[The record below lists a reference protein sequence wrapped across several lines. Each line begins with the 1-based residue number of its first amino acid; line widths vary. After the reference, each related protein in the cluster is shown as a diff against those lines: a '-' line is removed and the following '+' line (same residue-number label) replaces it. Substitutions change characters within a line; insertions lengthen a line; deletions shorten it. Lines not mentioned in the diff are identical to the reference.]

1 MKPSP
6 TPRLIALLCLTAAFL
21 AAQPLGPAWA
31 APSVVLTAADQA
43 SVDQAN
49 AYLQGLDHVKGR
61 FEQTSPRG
69 ALSTGD
75 IYVQRPGKARFAY
88 DPQFGL
94 LVVADGKT
102 ITVYDSRLK
111 AFNRAPLNATPL
123 SMLLSHE
130 VRLDRDVAILRVDHY
145 PDYFALTL
153 RDRTGHAEGRIVLY
167 FNADPVSL
175 RGWTLIDAQGKQTQI
190 RLLGLDKA
198 ELDPGLFVLRDPRQA
213 AAAR

>member
-1 MKPSP
+1 MPPPS
-6 TPRLIALLCLTAAFL
+6 
-21 AAQPLGPAWA
+21 
-31 APSVVLTAADQA
+31 
-43 SVDQAN
+43 
-49 AYLQGLDHVKGR
+49 
-61 FEQTSPRG
+61 QTSPRG

-130 VRLDRDVAILRVDHY
+130 VRLDRDEDHFVRKISHLLHV
-145 PDYFALTL
+145 PNTECMLA
-153 RDRTGHAEGRIVLY
+153 RARA
-167 FNADPVSL
+167 
-175 RGWTLIDAQGKQTQI
+175 RGKN
-190 RLLGLDKA
+190 
-198 ELDPGLFVLRDPRQA
+198 
-213 AAAR
+213 